1 MKIGHDILANKI
13 LRTKLEKALAAQS
26 VLAQSQ
32 KLVWLLGKEYS
43 HDRFRNYNVTVA
55 IDPHAVEMNEVL
67 NGLESGYGMD
77 IEINQMVSLDADQV
91 RQLLEVKID
100 YLEQYAE
107 TQSTM
112 STRYCELKNKAEAE
126 PTNCTKRCA
135 RYKPSLT
142 MKS

>member
-1 MKIGHDILANKI
+1 MTD
-13 LRTKLEKALAAQS
+13 LEI
-26 VLAQSQ
+26 
-32 KLVWLLGKEYS
+32 
-43 HDRFRNYNVTVA
+43 HNVTVA
-55 IDPHAVEMNEVL
+55 IDPHSVEMNEVL

-77 IEINQMVSLDADQV
+77 VEINQTVSLDADQV

-126 PTNCTKRCA
+126 ANKLHETLRQIQTVAHNEELTNEAALDKIQDLISDYNST
-135 RYKPSLT
+135 P
-142 MKS
+142 

>member
-1 MKIGHDILANKI
+1 MTD
-13 LRTKLEKALAAQS
+13 LEI
-26 VLAQSQ
+26 
-32 KLVWLLGKEYS
+32 
-43 HDRFRNYNVTVA
+43 HNVTVA

-77 IEINQMVSLDADQV
+77 IEINQTVSLDADQV

-126 PTNCTKRCA
+126 ANKLHETLRQIQE
-135 RYKPSLT
+135 PSLT

>member
-1 MKIGHDILANKI
+1 MTD
-13 LRTKLEKALAAQS
+13 LEI
-26 VLAQSQ
+26 
-32 KLVWLLGKEYS
+32 
-43 HDRFRNYNVTVA
+43 HNVTVA

-67 NGLESGYGMD
+67 NGLESGYGMNV
-77 IEINQMVSLDADQV
+77 EINQMVSLDADQV

-126 PTNCTKRCA
+126 ANKLHETLRQIQTVAYNEELTNEAALDKIQDLISDYRIT
-135 RYKPSLT
+135 S
-142 MKS
+142 

>member
-1 MKIGHDILANKI
+1 MTD
-13 LRTKLEKALAAQS
+13 LEI
-26 VLAQSQ
+26 
-32 KLVWLLGKEYS
+32 
-43 HDRFRNYNVTVA
+43 HNVTVA

-77 IEINQMVSLDADQV
+77 IEINQTVSLDADQV

-126 PTNCTKRCA
+126 ANKLHETLRQIQTVAYNEELTNEAALDKIQDLISDYRITA
-135 RYKPSLT
+135 
-142 MKS
+142 

>member
-1 MKIGHDILANKI
+1 MTD
-13 LRTKLEKALAAQS
+13 LEI
-26 VLAQSQ
+26 
-32 KLVWLLGKEYS
+32 
-43 HDRFRNYNVTVA
+43 HNVTVA

-77 IEINQMVSLDADQV
+77 IEINQTVSLDADQV

-126 PTNCTKRCA
+126 ANKLHETLRQIQTVAYNEELTNEAALDKIQDLISDYQIT
-135 RYKPSLT
+135 T
-142 MKS
+142 